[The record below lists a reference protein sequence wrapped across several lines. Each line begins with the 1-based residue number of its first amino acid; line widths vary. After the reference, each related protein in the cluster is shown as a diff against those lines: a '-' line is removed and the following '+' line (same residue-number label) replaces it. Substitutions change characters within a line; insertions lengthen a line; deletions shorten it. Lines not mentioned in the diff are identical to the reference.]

1 MDPRLETREGRLA
14 VMQELGVFTDEE
26 LAIAFRYELD
36 VTDAEEIAY
45 RLATEGAQPESKES

>member
-1 MDPRLETREGRLA
+1 M
-14 VMQELGVFTDEE
+14 MHELGVFTDDE
-26 LAIAFRYELD
+26 LAIAIRYELD